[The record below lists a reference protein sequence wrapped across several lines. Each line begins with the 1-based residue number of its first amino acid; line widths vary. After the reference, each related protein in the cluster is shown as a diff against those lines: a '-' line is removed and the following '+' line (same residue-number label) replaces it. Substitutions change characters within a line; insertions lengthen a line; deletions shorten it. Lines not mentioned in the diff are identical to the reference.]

1 MLEDKILSYIY
12 ELPFPVSVTELSL
25 KFEENEDIVLEIL
38 KELENKKKIVRL
50 NKSKKRPL
58 WGQV

>member
-25 KFEENEDIVLEIL
+25 KFEENEDTVLETL

-50 NKSKKRPL
+50 NKSKKHPL

>member
-25 KFEENEDIVLEIL
+25 KFEENEDTVLETL